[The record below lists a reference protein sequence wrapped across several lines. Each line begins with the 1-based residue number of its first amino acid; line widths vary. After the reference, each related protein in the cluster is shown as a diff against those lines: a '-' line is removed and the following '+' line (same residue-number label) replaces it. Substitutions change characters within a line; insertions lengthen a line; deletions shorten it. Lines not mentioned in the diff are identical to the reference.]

1 MTGEPLVV
9 EVRGLAVRAFHG
21 VHEHERRDGQRFL
34 FDIWAIPHSDR
45 ACETDELADAVSYG
59 EIARLVAALATR
71 ERFDLLER
79 LAAFLC
85 DALLERFPLS
95 AVAVTVHKPDA
106 PIALELAD
114 IAVTV
119 RREAPAASSSL
130 G

>member
-9 EVRGLAVRAFHG
+9 EVRGLVVRAFHG
-21 VHEHERRDGQRFL
+21 VHEHEQREGQRFV
-34 FDIWAIPHSDR
+34 FDVRAVPRSLR
-45 ACETDELADAVSYG
+45 ACETDDLADAVSYG
-59 EIARLVAALATR
+59 EIARLVAELAVR

-95 AVAVTVHKPDA
+95 SVAVTVHKPEA
-106 PIALELAD
+106 PIGLELAD
-114 IAVTV
+114 VLVTV
-119 RREAPAASSSL
+119 RRDAPPSL